1 MNGMNASLSMN
12 PSAPSEI
19 TAQLSGACA
28 ALERHLGETLLAI
41 HLFGSAIDGGL
52 RRTATSTCW

>member
-1 MNGMNASLSMN
+1 MN

-28 ALERHLGETLLAI
+28 VLERHLGETLLAI